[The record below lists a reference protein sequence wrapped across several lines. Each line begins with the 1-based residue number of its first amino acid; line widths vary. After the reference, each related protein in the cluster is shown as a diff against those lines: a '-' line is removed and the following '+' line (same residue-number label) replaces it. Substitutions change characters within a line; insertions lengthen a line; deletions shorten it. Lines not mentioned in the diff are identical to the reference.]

1 MKPTQKKALRTG
13 GLLLA
18 LWLLF
23 RKVGSSAPILGDTYG
38 APGSEPAEPWVGKSG
53 IALRVTWNNP
63 SGELYGYLSA
73 NDIKTNTKDYSA
85 GGSVGKN
92 LTVKRGDFI
101 GYVQYYDRNTF
112 APNVGLIKV
121 LINGT
126 ESLRFYPYDFTKGA
140 IKNMVTVKPA

>member
-1 MKPTQKKALRTG
+1 MNTTQKKALRTG
-13 GLLLA
+13 GILLA

-23 RKVGSSAPILGDTYG
+23 RKAGSSAPILGDTYG

-63 SGELYGYLSA
+63 SGDLYGYMSA
-73 NDIKTNTKDYSA
+73 NDIKSNIKDFNDGA
-85 GGSVGKN
+85 PLNKQVN
-92 LTVKRGDFI
+92 RGQQI

-112 APNVGLIKV
+112 APNIGIVKV
-121 LINGT
+121 LLDGGT
-126 ESLRFYPYDFTKGA
+126 ALRFYPYDFTKGA